1 MKEIEITDDMVA
13 DFEIRNNA
21 FSRRDSFLVENLKAK
36 RKSDKRK
43 KITNF
48 LGALTTQE
56 IIKKQKKYK

>member
-1 MKEIEITDDMVA
+1 LKEIDITDDMVA

-48 LGALTTQE
+48 LGALTS
-56 IIKKQKKYK
+56 